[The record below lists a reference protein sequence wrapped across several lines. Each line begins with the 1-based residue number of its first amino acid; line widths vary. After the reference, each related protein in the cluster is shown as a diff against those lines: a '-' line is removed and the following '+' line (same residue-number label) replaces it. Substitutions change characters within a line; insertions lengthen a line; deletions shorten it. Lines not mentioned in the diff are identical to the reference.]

1 MEPEDPDTGI
11 VIEVK
16 YAPTLSGLEST
27 CQKAI
32 DQIRERHCQERL
44 ANDGRTSIKAYGI
57 TFCKKILCNI
67 RGTVLMTVPRI
78 VRGTGSVIYL
88 PDLLCESRNLSPDSL
103 TPYTR
108 RIITI
113 QES

>member
-1 MEPEDPDTGI
+1 
-11 VIEVK
+11 
-16 YAPTLSGLEST
+16 
-27 CQKAI
+27 
-32 DQIRERHCQERL
+32 
-44 ANDGRTSIKAYGI
+44 
-57 TFCKKILCNI
+57 
-67 RGTVLMTVPRI
+67 MTVPRI

-108 RIITI
+108 RIITM